1 MGPGDENRVTS
12 DDAKAT
18 AASANEEPTDKGVA
32 ALRPA
37 QAAANE
43 EPTDK
48 GLGAIVASDP
58 EPAREAKPVAASKV
72 SAKASNLTSTLMGIA
87 PPEGVAYTAGGERAR
102 SRDAHGAER
111 IEEGDVFARAFRVGR
126 RMAEDAGGTAYEAI
140 RLSDEEPC
148 TLRVIER
155 KGVPEAAKRRFIDDA
170 KAAGA
175 PGADYI
181 VTVFD
186 AGNDPVTGLSWVVTE
201 ELAYETL
208 ASHFEALG
216 TGTAMPRDEA
226 WAVLE
231 QLAQG
236 LAKAHERGV
245 AHRDLT
251 PASVLLVTAGDDDDG
266 VTVKLSGF
274 GFAHLRDPR
283 RDEGRVFAS
292 GGAPLWMAPEQ
303 AAAGE
308 VNLSADVWTLGLI
321 AFRLLVGRSYWRV
334 ANTPEIDLSELLSEM
349 ILEPRPA
356 ASARAIECRCL
367 EPLPDGFDDW
377 FARCVSCDPEG
388 RFSSAEA
395 AARALRSIGPDSAS
409 VPVLDYASTPSR
421 PTIPITSRPSR
432 PPVAGSHVISADRD
446 TIEPET
452 VLHIPQHPVIH
463 EVASPRGSFDEAPTM
478 RMRALAAH
486 DASGSSAI
494 HPSTGAASQA
504 HPSTR
509 PATGGHPHASGHPQ
523 ALPSARPEPVVDAMP
538 APAPPPPPKPPK
550 SKWPAIVAAGLMG
563 LACVFAVHMAAPGG
577 IPGLLRRGPTPGP
590 RGVDHVD
597 TPRVDT
603 PNSVDPVA
611 GGFAWPRN
619 EPRVWNGTLEGADV
633 RLSFVLVL
641 RANEVGRAT
650 GFFSWTIQRMAGAR
664 VGEQVR
670 ENVEGT
676 WDPTLGTLELHGVHS
691 TNPVL
696 LPVNA
701 YQVRLRVLGALE
713 GDTTDGISHL
723 AGVVQTASDDAG
735 ATTETGDASAR

>member
-1 MGPGDENRVTS
+1 MGLGDDNRVTS
-12 DDAKAT
+12 NDATAP
-18 AASANEEPTDKGVA
+18 AASAHEEPTDKGVGVIG
-32 ALRPA
+32 PA
-37 QAAANE
+37 HPANTE

-48 GLGAIVASDP
+48 GIGAIPSNGEKAEAD
-58 EPAREAKPVAASKV
+58 AKPSSAPRAS
-72 SAKASNLTSTLMGIA
+72 SKANLTSTLMGIA

-102 SRDAHGAER
+102 TRDAHGAER
-111 IEEGDVFARAFRVGR
+111 LEEGEVFARVYRVGR
-126 RMAEDAGGTAYEAI
+126 RISEDAGGTAYEAI

-155 KGVPEAAKRRFIDDA
+155 KGVPEGAKKRFADDA

-175 PGADYI
+175 PGADN
-181 VTVFD
+181 VVAVLD
-186 AGNDPVTGLSWVVTE
+186 AGHDAATGLSWVATE
-201 ELAYETL
+201 ELVYETL
-208 ASHFEALG
+208 ASHFDALG

-226 WAVLE
+226 WTVLE
-231 QLAQG
+231 QIALG

-251 PASVLLVTAGDDDDG
+251 PASVLLVKADDDSDG
-266 VTVKLSGF
+266 GTVKLSGF
-274 GFAHLRDPR
+274 GLAHLRDPR

-292 GGAPLWMAPEQ
+292 GGAPLWIAPEQ

-308 VNLSADVWTLGLI
+308 VTVTADVWTLGLL

-349 ILEPRPA
+349 ILEPRPT

-377 FARCVSCDPEG
+377 FARCVSCEPEG

-409 VPVLDYASTPSR
+409 VPVLDYASSPSR
-421 PTIPITSRPSR
+421 PTIPIASRPSR
-432 PPVAGSHVISADRD
+432 PPIAGTHVISADRD

-478 RMRALAAH
+478 RMRALAPH
-486 DASGSSAI
+486 DLAGSSAI
-494 HPSTGAASQA
+494 HPSNGAAPQG

-523 ALPSARPEPVVDAMP
+523 AHPSTRPEPVVDAMP

-550 SKWPAIVAAGLMG
+550 SRWPAFVAAGLMG
-563 LACVFAVHMAAPGG
+563 AACILAVHMAAPGG
-577 IPGLLRRGPTPGP
+577 IPGLLRRDQGPGP

-603 PNSVDPVA
+603 PNNVDPVA
-611 GGFAWPRN
+611 GAPYAWPRG
-619 EPRVWNGTLEGADV
+619 EQRVWNGTLEGADV
-633 RLSFVLVL
+633 RLSYVLVL
-641 RANEVGRAT
+641 RVSEGGRAT
-650 GFFSWTIQRMAGAR
+650 GFFSWTILRMAGAR

-670 ENVEGT
+670 ENLEGA
-676 WDPTLGTLELHGVHS
+676 WEPTLGSVELHGVHS

-701 YQVRLRVLGALE
+701 YQLRLRSGGALE
-713 GDTTDGISHL
+713 GDTTDGISHITG
-723 AGVVQTASDDAG
+723 AAQSAVGDAG
-735 ATTETGDASAR
+735 ARAEPADATAP